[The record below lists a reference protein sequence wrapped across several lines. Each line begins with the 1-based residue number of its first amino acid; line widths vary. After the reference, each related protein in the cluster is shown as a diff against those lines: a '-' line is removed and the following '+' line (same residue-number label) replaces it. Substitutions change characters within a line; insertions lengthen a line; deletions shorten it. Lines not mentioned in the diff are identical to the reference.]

1 MQTTRTTVAL
11 PADLLRGIDA
21 VVRSGCAASRNDFLA
36 TAVRRELDRIQREA
50 VDREFEAMA
59 DDPVYR
65 EESRRIAG
73 EYRFADWG
81 APRVA
86 EDDS

>member
-1 MQTTRTTVAL
+1 MPTTRTTVAL
-11 PADLLRGIDA
+11 PADLLRGIEA
-21 VVRSGCAASRNDFLA
+21 VVQSGCAATRNDFLA

-65 EESRRIAG
+65 QEAREISD
-73 EYRFADWG
+73 EYHLADWQ
-81 APRVA
+81 ALRVA